1 MSDPITQPSTEAPPV
16 ARRRT
21 TPSIL
26 PLSLEGV
33 CFDARGKRLIH
44 DLTFTLDA
52 GPRTIILGP
61 NGAGKSLTLRLCHGL
76 LTPVGG
82 HVAWEGAAP
91 GADPLKHQAMVFQRP
106 VLLRRTV
113 AQNIDYALKLHDVAR
128 RDRPALIEDVLNRT
142 GLARFAKSPARHL
155 SGGEQQKLALAR
167 AWATKPEVLFLDEPT
182 ASLDPAATHA
192 VENIIQ
198 TMHGEGTRI
207 VMTTHDLAQA
217 RRLADEIMFLHKGHL
232 MEKTPADEFFDAP
245 RSGEAA
251 AFLKGELR
259 W

>member
-1 MSDPITQPSTEAPPV
+1 MNGAMTSPV
-16 ARRRT
+16 A
-21 TPSIL
+21 TPPAVSRAARATIM
-26 PLSLEGV
+26 PLKLDGV
-33 CFDARGKRLIH
+33 SFDAGGKRLI
-44 DLTFTLDA
+44 DRISFTLEA
-52 GPRTIILGP
+52 GPRTFVLGP

-76 LTPVGG
+76 LPPSTGTVT
-82 HVAWEGAAP
+82 WLGAKS
-91 GADPLKHQAMVFQRP
+91 GEDPLKQQAMVFQRP

-113 AQNIDYALKLHDVAR
+113 AQNIDYALKLHGVAR
-128 RDRPALIEDVLNRT
+128 AERPHVIDDVLSRT

-192 VENIIQ
+192 VESIID

-217 RRLADEIMFLHKGHL
+217 KRHADEVIFIYAGRI

-251 AFLKGELR
+251 AFIKGELR

>member
-1 MSDPITQPSTEAPPV
+1 MNGAMTEPIV
-16 ARRRT
+16 T
-21 TPSIL
+21 TPAMSRPVRRSIL
-26 PLSLEGV
+26 PLRVENVS
-33 CFDARGKRLIH
+33 FDAGGKRLI
-44 DLTFTLDA
+44 DGLSFKLDA
-52 GPRTIILGP
+52 GPRTFILGP

-76 LTPVGG
+76 LAPSAGRVI
-82 HVAWEGAAP
+82 WEGAAP
-91 GADPLKHQAMVFQRP
+91 GHDPMKRQAMVFQRP

-113 AQNIDYALKLHDVAR
+113 AQNVDYALKLHGVAR
-128 RDRPALIEDVLNRT
+128 TERPAIVDDVLNRT
-142 GLARFAKSPARHL
+142 GLARFWKSPARHL

-192 VENIIQ
+192 VESIIE

-217 RRLADEIMFLHKGHL
+217 KRHADEVIFIYAGRI

-251 AFLKGELR
+251 AFIKGELR

>member
-1 MSDPITQPSTEAPPV
+1 MNGAMTEPIVTTPAMSRP
-16 ARRRT
+16 ARR
-21 TPSIL
+21 SIL
-26 PLSLEGV
+26 PLRVENVS
-33 CFDARGKRLIH
+33 FDAGSKRLI
-44 DLTFTLDA
+44 DGLSFKLDA
-52 GPRTIILGP
+52 GPRTFILGP

-76 LTPVGG
+76 LAPSTGRVI
-82 HVAWEGAAP
+82 WEGAEP
-91 GADPLKHQAMVFQRP
+91 GHDPMKRQAMVFQRP

-113 AQNIDYALKLHDVAR
+113 AQNVDYALKLHGVGR
-128 RDRPALIEDVLNRT
+128 TERPAIVDDVLNRT
-142 GLARFAKSPARHL
+142 GLARFSKSPARHL

-192 VENIIQ
+192 VESIIE

-217 RRLADEIMFLHKGHL
+217 KRHADEVIFIYAGRI
-232 MEKTPADEFFDAP
+232 MEKTPADEFFDTP

-251 AFLKGELR
+251 AFIKGELR